1 MKKLL
6 LIAAVV
12 MAFAAPIFAQSSFTD
27 LPRDHWAYDSVYELE
42 QLGLV
47 VGYPNG
53 TFQGKRTLTRY
64 EFAMVIARLL
74 PFLGDTEINVDG
86 FLRKSDLNDYA
97 KKSDIPDYKDADL
110 SPYAQKSALANIE
123 KLVKEFQA
131 ELAALGVDV
140 NVLKAD
146 VAALKSRV
154 TALEEEQARVKI
166 TGELYF
172 SSIGAF
178 ANDGNDLM
186 DATGRVRKNAERD
199 ITFRKDVQL
208 NVVGKVNNNINA
220 YVSLVMGDFMAENK
234 KTTVLPYYM
243 YVKSE
248 DEKWGD
254 IKVGRMPFQIN
265 QYVVKRIDNDM
276 YNDIERIDNGDYV
289 YEGFDYTNSFG
300 SLDLRLWGT
309 KPWAQD
315 DWCDWVDSTLG
326 SSLNNYRYLY
336 NFGFNDLGHNEHRVA
351 YNAGGELAFNFSGI
365 TVAGLF
371 SQVATQEGDMN
382 RPDSAM
388 IYGGNINAKFG
399 QFGLGAFGYVQAMNR
414 DNLVAPTMSKK
425 NSLAWDAFASFSN
438 DTFNILAG
446 YKEIEAGYATPGAWD
461 KIGNLY
467 NPNNIKGFYV
477 NADVKFGNAKIYGL
491 FKEYKINDEYY
502 DNIFYPGYI
511 GYSTG
516 KITNWK
522 AGAEYALSDLDTIYA
537 DYENAKYDYLNS
549 DYITAGWMRKVGT
562 NAKFKLMYQYI
573 NNKEA
578 NILFDETKGSIV
590 NAQVTVN
597 F

>member
-12 MAFAAPIFAQSSFTD
+12 MAFAAPIFAQSSFSD
-27 LPRDHWAYDSVYELE
+27 LPRDHWAYDAVSELE

-64 EFAMVIARLL
+64 EFAMVISRLL

-86 FLRKSDLNDYA
+86 FLRRSDLNDYA

-110 SPYAQKSALANIE
+110 SPYALKSALANIE

-154 TALEEEQARVKI
+154 TALEEEVARVKV
-166 TGELYF
+166 TGELNWT
-172 SSIGAF
+172 SIGIF
-178 ANDGNDLM
+178 GDERILDIDGRD
-186 DATGRVRKNAERD
+186 RKNKDRD

-220 YVSLVMGDFMAENK
+220 YVSLVMGDFMAENQ
-234 KTTVLPYYM
+234 KTTILPYYM
-243 YVKSE
+243 YAKSE

-254 IKVGRMPFQIN
+254 IKVGRMPFQVN
-265 QYVVKRIDNDM
+265 QYVVKRVDNDS
-276 YNDIERIDNGDYV
+276 YNDIARIDNGDYV
-289 YEGFDYTNSFG
+289 YEGFDYTNNFG
-300 SLDLRLWGT
+300 SLDVRLWGT

-315 DWCDWVDSTLG
+315 DWCDWVDSTL
-326 SSLNNYRYLY
+326 SSDVNFYQYPY
-336 NFGFNDLGHNEHRVA
+336 NFGLNNNGHNSHRVA
-351 YNAGGELAFNFSGI
+351 YNVGAELAFNFSGI
-365 TVAGLF
+365 NISGLF
-371 SQVATQEGDMN
+371 SQVATQEEMN
-382 RPDSAM
+382 NQPDRAM
-388 IYGGNINAKFG
+388 IYGGHIDAKLG
-399 QFGLGAFGYVQAMNR
+399 QFGLGAFGYVQGMNA
-414 DNLVAPTMSKK
+414 DPVVGVK
-425 NSLAWDAFASFSN
+425 NAVAWDAYASFNN

-446 YKEIEAGYATPGAWD
+446 YKEIQAGYATPGAWD

-477 NADVKFGNAKIYGL
+477 NADVKFGNFKVYGT
-491 FKEYKINDEYY
+491 FKEYKIKDENY
-502 DNIFYPGYI
+502 DNFYGYSRVI
-511 GYSTG
+511 GGYFAGSTG
-516 KITNWK
+516 KITNYK
-522 AGAEYALSDLDTIYA
+522 AGAEYALTELDAIYA
-537 DYENAKYDYLNS
+537 DYENVKYDYLNS

-562 NAKFKLMYQYI
+562 NAKLKLMYQYV
-573 NNKEA
+573 NNKED
-578 NILFDETKGSIV
+578 ILFDKTKGSIV